1 MALSA
6 KADEGMWMI
15 GNLSEK
21 TQKVLKEMGLELAPE
36 QIYNPNGPSLNNAIV
51 MFGGFCSGV
60 VVSKDGL
67 VFTNH
72 HCGFDAIQDHST
84 VKNDY
89 LKNGFFAKKLKDE
102 LPNPELYVAFHLSTV
117 DVTDKILAG
126 VKPGM
131 DEMQK
136 AMYMDSFIDQIIE
149 DTLSCLLAGAASDT
163 ATDILVS
170 DLDDLSF
177 NTFIVQ
183 HF

>member
-1 MALSA
+1 MKRIVFVVFCLIALCA

-21 TQKVLKEMGLELAPE
+21 TQKVLKEMGLELTPE

-60 VVSKDGL
+60 VVSNDGL

-102 LPNPELYVAFHLSTV
+102 LPNPEL
-117 DVTDKILAG
+117 
-126 VKPGM
+126 
-131 DEMQK
+131 
-136 AMYMDSFIDQIIE
+136 
-149 DTLSCLLAGAASDT
+149 
-163 ATDILVS
+163 
-170 DLDDLSF
+170 
-177 NTFIVQ
+177 
-183 HF
+183 